1 MTTTIRKNRN
11 GHNYSYTD
19 IAAVNQFIESTGQS
33 YYQEVET
40 ENGHDYIVTHVLDAT
55 GKEIRKCRGCRIPPL
70 PGGKNPAQELGSA
83 LTYSRR
89 YSLLLAFG
97 LATSD
102 DDGAALNPVK
112 RDKKAVKPDW
122 MTTEKALDES
132 PRTAVL
138 DRTEAVN
145 RISLLVNSGKLAL
158 EEVQATVRKYGAAK
172 MNELSD
178 DAFAECVATL
188 TKSA

>member
-1 MTTTIRKNRN
+1 MTATLKRN
-11 GHNYSYTD
+11 GSGYGYRYTD
-19 IAAVNQFIESTGQS
+19 LSEIHRYLEQVGFRYFQVIETDGGDDF
-33 YYQEVET
+33 V
-40 ENGHDYIVTHVLDAT
+40 ITHVLDAT
-55 GKEIRKCRGCRIPPL
+55 GKELRKCRGCRVAKIT
-70 PGGKNPAQELGSA
+70 GKNAAQDYGSA
-83 LTYSRR
+83 LTYARR

-102 DDGAALNPVK
+102 DDAATLTPI
-112 RDKKAVKPDW
+112 KPDRRVRP
-122 MTTEKALDES
+122 EKKVADK
-132 PRTAVL
+132 AI

-188 TKSA
+188 TRSA

>member
-1 MTTTIRKNRN
+1 MTATLKRN
-11 GHNYSYTD
+11 GNGYGYKYTD
-19 IAAVNQFIESTGQS
+19 LAEIHRYLETTGER
-33 YYQEVET
+33 YFQEVET
-40 ENGHDYIVTHVLDAT
+40 ENGHDYIVTHILDAT

>member
-1 MTTTIRKNRN
+1 MTATLKRN
-11 GHNYSYTD
+11 GNGYGYKYTD
-19 IAAVNQFIESTGQS
+19 LAEIHRYLEITGER
-33 YYQEVET
+33 YFQEVET
-40 ENGHDYIVTHVLDAT
+40 ENGYDYIVTHILDAT

-70 PGGKNPAQELGSA
+70 PGSKNPAQELGSA

-102 DDGAALNPVK
+102 DDGAALNT
-112 RDKKAVKPDW
+112 AKPDRKVRP
-122 MTTEKALDES
+122 EKKVADKTHDGVPQTAALN
-132 PRTAVL
+132 
-138 DRTEAVN
+138 RTEAVN
-145 RISLLVNSGKLAL
+145 RISLLVNSGRLSL

-178 DAFAECVATL
+178 DAFAECIATL
-188 TKSA
+188 TRSA